1 MFSSVCMLWYHKK
14 NISPESCSKVLRAAC
29 CETGPALRQS
39 RHYQPTVRFLL
50 CPSFRDGCL
59 HSKYIICDKNNQ
71 VQIHSIN
78 PPEEPKLSEVV
89 RNGPE
94 LPRCVNDLAELR
106 SRFIR
111 APALHDWSICSE
123 LYPEAAT
130 AQPGQRGTSKTH
142 THSTRSATQIKHNSQ
157 PKTPKTGE
165 LAAAAAAPPASLL
178 RLLLRLLL
186 YYRISCCNILHRL
199 YQVRNI
205 WV

>member
-106 SRFIR
+106 SDSFALQHCTIGLYAPNFIPR
-111 APALHDWSICSE
+111 P
-123 LYPEAAT
+123 
-130 AQPGQRGTSKTH
+130 QPRNQANEGQVRRTH
-142 THSTRSATQIKHNSQ
+142 TAHARQ
-157 PKTPKTGE
+157 
-165 LAAAAAAPPASLL
+165 
-178 RLLLRLLL
+178 RR
-186 YYRISCCNILHRL
+186 
-199 YQVRNI
+199 
-205 WV
+205 